1 MISIIIC
8 SRNSQCSDKYTE
20 HIHNTIGNIPYEII
34 WIDNSDNQRNMCQA
48 YNYGVSLAKY
58 DYLCFMHEDIVFHS
72 KDWGKMA
79 IAAMSDDSVGMLGVQ
94 GCVFF
99 CESTTYWTKSLFRKA
114 HIVQEKNGKKEK
126 VYEQDYPCGN
136 DVVAIDG
143 LWMFIK
149 KECFGKGLK
158 WDEEHFHHFHMYD
171 MDMSMQMLHQGYKIR
186 VLEDLWIEHLSWG
199 NFNKYFYEDNIIFHD
214 KWDPFLPVA
223 TIEVTDEVKEL
234 AHKAAF
240 KEICRLGKEY
250 ALSKKRLSMWSY
262 RIATKI
268 SLMLGKEIWK

>member
-114 HIVQEKNGKKEK
+114 LSI
-126 VYEQDYPCGN
+126 PLLP
-136 DVVAIDG
+136 IF
-143 LWMFIK
+143 LFI
-149 KECFGKGLK
+149 EL
-158 WDEEHFHHFHMYD
+158 
-171 MDMSMQMLHQGYKIR
+171 R
-186 VLEDLWIEHLSWG
+186 VSLRLSRS
-199 NFNKYFYEDNIIFHD
+199 F
-214 KWDPFLPVA
+214 FLFS
-223 TIEVTDEVKEL
+223 L
-234 AHKAAF
+234 
-240 KEICRLGKEY
+240 RLGF
-250 ALSKKRLSMWSY
+250 S
-262 RIATKI
+262 
-268 SLMLGKEIWK
+268 